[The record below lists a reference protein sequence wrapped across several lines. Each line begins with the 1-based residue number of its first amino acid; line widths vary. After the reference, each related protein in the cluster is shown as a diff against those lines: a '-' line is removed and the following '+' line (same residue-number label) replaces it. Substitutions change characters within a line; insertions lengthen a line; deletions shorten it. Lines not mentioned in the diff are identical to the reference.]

1 MTLRSALVCLIA
13 SGLVATL
20 MIILNNGFGV
30 GDMWSFLFWSMPFAA
45 GVAVLAR
52 LLRRLCCRLSP
63 LVRYLVAAL
72 SGALSGLV
80 WTFFVALLLGPW
92 FSAFSFPL
100 FSCWMAG
107 GASGMVLASSV
118 DENGVK
124 RRVLFELAFV
134 ALICVSAVIGTAPF
148 LAHLSTDQ
156 NLHVI
161 FVQWKSG
168 AEPLSVKDLDALGVR
183 IELTEKELAQLKA
196 IGITGHLT
204 VVGGSEHGNGKL
216 SRAVIIM
223 QHQITDA
230 VELLQPDRAEVIYVQ
245 DGNAWK
251 MYPPDA
257 PTLRRVIRLEVSPLS
272 PRNTQCLVEL
282 SYGARQGGLAFSW

>member
-1 MTLRSALVCLIA
+1 
-13 SGLVATL
+13 
-20 MIILNNGFGV
+20 MIIVNDGFGV
-30 GDMWSFLFWSMPFAA
+30 GDIWSFLFWSMPFAA

-63 LVRYLVAAL
+63 LVTYLVAAL
-72 SGALSGLV
+72 SGALSGVV
-80 WTFFVALLLGPW
+80 WTFVVALFLGSW
-92 FSAFSFPL
+92 FGAFSFPV

-107 GASGMVLASSV
+107 GASGMVSASTV
-118 DENGVK
+118 HENGVK
-124 RRVLFELAFV
+124 RRVVLELAFV
-134 ALICVSAVIGTAPF
+134 ALICVSAVLGTAPF
-148 LAHLSTDQ
+148 FTYLSTDQ

-161 FVQWKSG
+161 FVQWKLG

-204 VVGGSEHGNGKL
+204 VVGGSEHGNGKH

-230 VELLQPDRAEVIYVQ
+230 VELLQPDGAEVIYLQ
-245 DGNAWK
+245 DGNEWK
-251 MYPPDA
+251 MYPSDA
-257 PTLRRVIRLEVSPLS
+257 PTLRRVIRLEVAPIS

-282 SYGARQGGLAFSW
+282 SYGAMQGGLAFSW